1 MAYNGK
7 VTSIYDENYDIIIN
21 CIANE
26 EASLLEKISFDCL
39 ILPHQML
46 SNLGS
51 FLKDYPDEEGHL
63 CCKMY
68 VDIKKIPPLRKN
80 KTNTV

>member
-7 VTSIYDENYDIIIN
+7 VTSIYEENYDILSN
-21 CIANE
+21 GLANE
-26 EASLLEKISFDCL
+26 EASVLEKISFDCL

-51 FLKDYPDEEGHL
+51 FQINDPDEEGRL
-63 CCKMY
+63 CCDMF
-68 VDIKKIPPLRKN
+68 VDIKKIP
-80 KTNTV
+80 